1 MGDLYPEAEKV
12 ENLRQILWDH
22 LALISNYELDI
33 DYPVEIIPK
42 DRLSERPEKL
52 ENPQQ
57 QHIAW
62 RMYGKVI
69 EDMVAKACAI
79 EDQDQR
85 IRLLERCANHMK
97 LHFHIT
103 HPTADEDDDKI
114 IQDLLAYTNGQFKD
128 DIYKVFLHSA
138 KELQDNIQFDPTKLV
153 VTPAKKKKKKK
164 KKKAGSN

>member
-1 MGDLYPEAEKV
+1 
-12 ENLRQILWDH
+12 
-22 LALISNYELDI
+22 
-33 DYPVEIIPK
+33 
-42 DRLSERPEKL
+42 
-52 ENPQQ
+52 
-57 QHIAW
+57 
-62 RMYGKVI
+62 
-69 EDMVAKACAI
+69 
-79 EDQDQR
+79 
-85 IRLLERCANHMK
+85 MK

-164 KKKAGSN
+164 KKKAAGN

>member
-1 MGDLYPEAEKV
+1 MQQYNTQMPKVKLPEYGRNLQELVEYCKTIPDRDKRTRYAYGIVSIMGDLYPEAEKV

-85 IRLLERCANHMK
+85 IRLFPASP
-97 LHFHIT
+97 T
-103 HPTADEDDDKI
+103 PTASSRTTSTR
-114 IQDLLAYTNGQFKD
+114 Y
-128 DIYKVFLHSA
+128 SS
-138 KELQDNIQFDPTKLV
+138 
-153 VTPAKKKKKKK
+153 TPPRNCRTTRNMTPPN
-164 KKKAGSN
+164 S